1 MREKIVEYAKHYLKL
16 YALPV
21 ALCITIVFI
30 AGSLWTFQPHD
41 LSLLY
46 HARYGTCHNMF
57 GYLGASVAAVLIYL
71 FGNGAYVF
79 LGFLLYCLIFVLKL
93 KKFHEENDRV
103 AGMLLLTI
111 TSSMLC
117 NVYQAG
123 FYEFSTFGGVVGYL
137 IMSMLSYFDVYA
149 QILLVYSLLFI
160 SLTLTLRYSH
170 LLLARWILQAVQ
182 TVTYYLIH
190 VDYLPAR
197 VIRAVGFSIAQVCFA
212 VQRAWRYTVK
222 LLDGTFVKQSS
233 SSIIEFERDLPT
245 QQNVDTLMQDMFGHK
260 PQKSIESKV
269 QDEDFSVNTMHVEN
283 MSVDTEL
290 VKTQTIDIIK
300 DVTPTTGKSV
310 EDYRVVQGSSYELP
324 DIDTMLSHGDMYGK
338 DDFKVDQST
347 LDSQAAVL
355 EEKLALF
362 NIKGKVMRVH
372 PGPVITLFEY
382 KPESHIKLSKIL
394 GLEDDLAMA
403 LQALSI
409 RILAPIPGKD
419 VVGFEVANKVRTPV
433 LLANI
438 FHSRAW
444 THFDGNLPL
453 ILGEDTHGNHMVV
466 DLASMPHLL
475 IAGSTGSGKSVAVN
489 CMLISLLCAKDPDEV
504 KLVIIDPKQLEFS
517 GYEDIAHLLFPI
529 ITDAKKAVPILKWL
543 VTTMEERY
551 ALMSEFGV
559 KNIFEYKK
567 LVAKDPS
574 LEPMPFIVLIID
586 ELADLMMTT
595 GKDAE
600 DLIARLAQ
608 MSRAAGIHMIV
619 ATQRPSVDVITG
631 LIKVNFPNRIS
642 FKVTSKVDS
651 RTILDEMGAERL
663 LGKGDML
670 FIDSK
675 SPGIQRVHGAYV
687 SEREI
692 QFLVHHIRQQ
702 RRASYLDIS
711 EIFAKETDSTILETD
726 QELFDD
732 IVDMLQDHDEVSI
745 SMIQR
750 KFRIGYNRSARIME
764 ALEAQG
770 HILPSDGGK
779 MRRVVKE

>member
-1 MREKIVEYAKHYLKL
+1 MREKIVEYAKHYVKL

-21 ALCITIVFI
+21 LLCMAIVFVT
-30 AGSLWTFQPHD
+30 GSLWTFNPHD

-57 GYLGASVAAVLIYL
+57 GYLGASVAAILIYL

-93 KKFHEENDRV
+93 KSFKEEDDRV
-103 AGMLLLTI
+103 VGMLLLTVS
-111 TSSMLC
+111 SSMLC
-117 NVYQAG
+117 NLYQAG
-123 FYEFSTFGGVVGYL
+123 FYEFSTFGGVVGHV
-137 IMSMLSYFDVYA
+137 SVSALSFFDSYA
-149 QILLVYSLLFI
+149 QMLLVYSLLMI
-160 SLTLTLRYSH
+160 SLVLVMRYSH
-170 LLLARWILQAVQ
+170 LLVARWVLRAVE
-182 TVTYYLIH
+182 VVLFYL
-190 VDYLPAR
+190 VDVDHMPAR
-197 VIRAVGFSIAQVCFA
+197 FIRATGSAVAKACFA
-212 VQRAWRYTVK
+212 VQRAGKYVWK
-222 LLDGTFVKQSS
+222 LLDGTAVQQSS
-233 SSIIEFERDLPT
+233 GSIVEFERDLPAT
-245 QQNVDTLMQDMFGHK
+245 QNVDRLMQDMFGHK
-260 PQKSIESKV
+260 PQVGSKHKV
-269 QDEDFSVNTMHVEN
+269 TVEDTSVDSMKVDTINVDDVPVETIHVEKN
-283 MSVDTEL
+283 
-290 VKTQTIDIIK
+290 
-300 DVTPTTGKSV
+300 VTPVTGQDSEQHETV
-310 EDYRVVQGSSYELP
+310 ASGSYELP
-324 DIDTMLSHGDMYGK
+324 DIDTMLSYGDMYGK
-338 DDFKVDQST
+338 DDYEIDQST

-362 NIKGKVMRVH
+362 NVKGKVVRVH

-382 KPESHIKLSKIL
+382 KPENHIKLSKIT
-394 GLEDDLAMA
+394 GFEDDLAMA

-438 FHSRAW
+438 FHSREW
-444 THFDGNLPL
+444 THFDGSLPL
-453 ILGEDTHGNHMVV
+453 ILGEDTHGKHMVV
-466 DLASMPHLL
+466 DLASMPHVL

-504 KLVIIDPKQLEFS
+504 RLIIIDPKQLEFS

-529 ITDAKKAVPILKWL
+529 ITDAKKAVPVLRWL
-543 VTTMEERY
+543 VSTMEERY
-551 ALMSEFGV
+551 ALMSECGV

-567 LVAKDPS
+567 LAAKDPS
-574 LEPMPFIVLIID
+574 LEQMPFIVLIID

-692 QFLVHHIRQQ
+692 QFLVNHIRQQ
-702 RRASYLDIS
+702 RKASYLDIS
-711 EIFAKETDSTILETD
+711 EIFAKETDSTILEAD

-732 IVDMLQDHDEVSI
+732 IVQMLKDEDEVSI

-750 KFRIGYNRSARIME
+750 RFRIGYNRSARIME
-764 ALEAQG
+764 ALEAKG